1 MTESRYNIIDKL
13 DDIYYFVDNN
23 GIFKKISQSVK
34 NILGYDPKEL
44 IGTSVYDLY
53 VIPAQRDQLLKNSSS
68 ENGYFEIATL
78 LKHKNG
84 KHISIYT
91 KAHYVKDKDGNIIGI
106 EGIVRDMSN
115 FHNLKSTLDIN
126 QKIYKT
132 IFENSPSG
140 IIYFNTDGLIID
152 ANSASTKIFGTSKK
166 ELIGFNILKRV
177 TNQNLL
183 KSIRL
188 SLQNQEA
195 LYRGPYTSVLSGKKL
210 YLDIFLKPLV
220 NDKNEIDFIVIF
232 IDDKTQEYEIN
243 KNLVKAKNEWKSII
257 DNMVNI
263 FIQTDKDGNIIKASP
278 SVKDIMGY
286 EQSEVIGKNTMEFWL
301 DKESSTKARENF
313 IKEKQPLKKVV
324 AKFKHKKGHDLF
336 LEFYITPRFDEK
348 GNYIGSDNI
357 ARDITEQLKSQKALE
372 IYKNVIKNTSEGI
385 MITDKNNHIV
395 FINKAF
401 FDITQYK
408 EKDVIGKNPS
418 ILKSGVHTKQFYKNM
433 WESIINSGEWKG
445 EIWNK
450 HKDDGIYP
458 ELLSINTLK
467 DKNGE
472 IENYIAIFTDISDI
486 KKSEAKMRSMAMHDS
501 LTGLPNRTMM
511 SSLMSHSIK
520 SAKRQHELMAIMFI
534 DLDNFKTINDNYG
547 HKEGDNV
554 LIETAKR
561 LKDVLREEDIVYRFG
576 GDEFIVTLEH
586 IRNSEDIAKIAQK
599 LNQSLQIPYQTNDYT
614 FYISCS
620 IGIAIYPND
629 ASSVDELI
637 KNADAAM
644 YQAKNK
650 GKNRYSFYS
659 HELGKQIQEELRI
672 ENLLRKSIEN
682 NEFEIYYQPKI
693 DTKTLHI
700 TGLEALL
707 RWNSKEEGI
716 LSPAKFI
723 PIAEKTGLIIPLGN
737 WVMLQA
743 CKQIKKWH
751 EDKLYSGNI
760 SVNIS
765 GVQLDNKNFV
775 NSIKYVLKES
785 GLSPLYLDLE
795 VTESVL
801 MNDLKHWSNTLD
813 QIRDIGIDISIDDF
827 GTGYSS
833 LSYLRELPVDE
844 LKIDKSFIDD
854 IPDDKDACAIVKSI
868 ISLAKTLGYKT
879 VAEGVEKKE
888 QQIYLEE
895 NGCDIIQGYY
905 YSKPLSAKEMKDFLS
920 SWCPKQDSNLR
931 PLD

>member
-1 MTESRYNIIDKL
+1 MPKSRYSIIDRL

-34 NILGYDPKEL
+34 NILGYEPKEL

-53 VIPAQRDQLLKNSSS
+53 VIPAQRDQLLKNSNSK
-68 ENGYFEIATL
+68 NDYFEIVTL

-91 KAHYVKDKDGNIIGI
+91 KSHYVKDENGSIIGM

-152 ANSASTKIFGTSKK
+152 ANSAATNIFDTSKK

-183 KSIRL
+183 KSIKL

-195 LYRGPYTSVLSGKKL
+195 FYKGPYTSVLSGKKL

-220 NDKNEIDFIVIF
+220 NEKNKIDFIVIF
-232 IDDKTQEYEIN
+232 IDDKTQEFEIN

-278 SVKDIMGY
+278 SIKNILGY
-286 EQSEVIGKNTMEFWL
+286 EPNEVIGKNIIIFWADRDKAKNLRDNFLKNRQPPKEIIEKFRHKNGTML
-301 DKESSTKARENF
+301 YLENF
-313 IKEKQPLKKVV
+313 IK
-324 AKFKHKKGHDLF
+324 
-336 LEFYITPRFDEK
+336 PRYDHN

-357 ARDITEQLKSQKALE
+357 ARDITQQLKSQKALE
-372 IYKNVIKNTSEGI
+372 VYENVIKNTSEGI

-395 FINKAF
+395 FTNKAF
-401 FDITQYK
+401 FDITQYE
-408 EKDVIGKNPS
+408 EKDVLGKNPS
-418 ILKSGVHTKQFYKNM
+418 ILKSGVHTKKFYKNM
-433 WESIINSGEWKG
+433 WESIIKNGKWKG

-467 DKNGE
+467 NKNGE
-472 IENYIAIFTDISDI
+472 IENYIAIFTDISEI

-511 SSLMSHSIK
+511 SSMMSHSIK
-520 SAKRQHELMAIMFI
+520 STKRQQELMAIMFI

-561 LKDVLREEDIVYRFG
+561 LKNVLREEDIVYRFG

-586 IRNSEDIAKIAQK
+586 IKNSEDIAKVARK

-629 ASSVDELI
+629 ASNVDELI

-659 HELGKQIQEELRI
+659 HKLGKQIQEELHI
-672 ENLLRKSIEN
+672 ENLLRKSVEN
-682 NEFEIYYQPKI
+682 SEFEIYYQPKI

-707 RWNSKEEGI
+707 RWNSREKGV

-723 PIAEKTGLIIPLGN
+723 PIAEKTRLIIPLGN
-737 WVMLQA
+737 WILLQA

-751 EDKLYSGNI
+751 DNKIYSGNI

-775 NSIKYVLKES
+775 NSIKNVLKES
-785 GLSPLYLDLE
+785 GLSPYYLDLE

-813 QIRDIGIDISIDDF
+813 EIRDIGIDISIDDF

-844 LKIDKSFIDD
+844 LKIDKSFIND

-868 ISLAKTLGYKT
+868 ISLAKTLSYKT

-888 QQIYLEE
+888 QQKYLVE

-905 YSKPLSAKEMKDFLS
+905 YSKPLSATDMEDFLK
-920 SWCPKQDSNLR
+920 SWHPKQSLK
-931 PLD
+931 L